1 MLWQD
6 DNKKAGFQVDDS
18 VVDLLFNIDC
28 KELPVDHIYHLSQAI
43 HQALP
48 EHAKNNEFGVH
59 PVHLAGS
66 QNGWERPDESQGQNL
81 ILSKRTKLILRVRK
95 EHQQDIIHK
104 LQNEKLDIDG
114 FEMTVKKAK
123 ARKLSKDSTIFSR
136 AIVCNEEETED
147 ETQFLKRI
155 QQELALMGIVIKKAL
170 CGKTSQF
177 KTPDGPV
184 LTRSL
189 MLADMSPEDSVKL
202 QQSGIGPLR
211 DMGCGI
217 FLPHKGIAP
226 VGEST
231 DDEMR

>member
-1 MLWQD
+1 MLWQE
-6 DNKKAGFQVDDS
+6 DNKKAGFDVDDS
-18 VVDLLFNIDC
+18 VVDLLFNIEC
-28 KELPVDHIYHLSQAI
+28 RELPVDHIYQLSQAI

-48 EHAKNNEFGVH
+48 GRAEDNELGVH

-66 QNGWERPDESQGQNL
+66 QNGWERPDESLGQNL

-95 EHQQDIIHK
+95 EHQQDVVDRLHNIT
-104 LQNEKLDIDG
+104 LDIDG
-114 FEMTVKKAK
+114 FEMTVKKPK
-123 ARKLSKDSTIFSR
+123 VRKLRKDSTIFSR
-136 AIVCNEEETED
+136 AIVCSESETED
-147 ETQFLKRI
+147 EMQFLNRM
-155 QQELALMGIVIKKAL
+155 QQELALMGIIIKKAL

-202 QQSGIGPLR
+202 QQTGIGPLR

-217 FLPHKGIAP
+217 FLPHKGIEA

-231 DDEMR
+231 DDEK